1 MKRFAIPIVIVLASL
16 SCAPQ
21 AASPPA
27 NAEAPAA
34 ASAIAK
40 PISFKEAME
49 VFDCRKL
56 KPFPG
61 AYRDG
66 SSPIQSSSSVTI
78 AEGIDL
84 PAVVEHYRSQLLA
97 DGWTN
102 VPFEGSDAI
111 SGGAQMVFD
120 KQGLRAEF
128 GAGITRG
135 FPSGQDINAGVFLFG
150 NVAPSSLPLP
160 EGARVT
166 MTNPTVIT
174 YETTTPITDLRAF
187 YTKTMKELGWIEYRI
202 PAPGGVTIPWEQV
215 EKQQDFL
222 AGAVGIHVSYYQS
235 QPAEKD
241 AAKNAAK
248 DASLLTEVV
257 VRPSLVPIDADI
269 PAEADD
275 LDFQADPLAMVF
287 ALRKPLEE
295 ATAAYDQMLT
305 KRGYR
310 GAPGEKREKGND
322 RALDYTAG
330 GLPTLHVEYLWSK
343 PLTFVSVKEKV
354 AE

>member
-1 MKRFAIPIVIVLASL
+1 MKRYTLPIVIVLASL

-27 NAEAPAA
+27 NAEVPAA
-34 ASAIAK
+34 APAIAK
-40 PISFKEAME
+40 PISFKEAMAI
-49 VFDCRKL
+49 FDCRKL

-61 AYRDG
+61 AYRDS

-102 VPFEGSDAI
+102 VPFEGSDKI
-111 SGGAQMVFD
+111 SDVGAQMVFD

-150 NVAPSSLPLP
+150 NITPSSLPLP

-202 PAPGGVTIPWEQV
+202 PAPGDIVIPWEQV

-222 AGAVGIHVSYYQS
+222 SGAVGIHVSYQP
-235 QPAEKD
+235 QPADKD
-241 AAKNAAK
+241 AAKGA
-248 DASLLTEVV
+248 TMPMRVV

-269 PAEADD
+269 PPEAED

-322 RALDYTAG
+322 RALDYTAE

-343 PLTFVSVKEKV
+343 PVTFVGVKEKV
-354 AE
+354 GE